1 MAEDTGGGGGEKS
14 QDPTEKRLE
23 KAREEGNVAQS
34 KELLLLVSLGSF
46 LLIFSLTI
54 ENSTKQF
61 LNDMKGLMANVGII
75 PNDPTILFQIFL
87 HAVQSGVS
95 LALPIVITGACTVL
109 ACGVLQT
116 RFLFRPAALQPDL
129 KRISPMKGIKRV
141 FGINNLIE
149 LLKTLAKFGVFGA
162 ILYGVACA
170 TLRIAPQTERWTPP
184 YLMFELKSWFLYAT
198 LLVIIVQCLI
208 TVLDDFWSRYHR
220 HSKLKMSFQDIKDE
234 MKQTDGDPHIKAKIR
249 QIRHSR
255 SRRRMMNSVKEST
268 VVVTNP
274 THYAIAI
281 HYDQNSGEAPKIVA
295 KGTDELAF
303 RIRDIARGAKVP
315 VVSNPPLARAL
326 HTLPLDT
333 EIPEEFWK
341 PVAAI
346 IAYVV
351 RLKTPGARVGMQ

>member
-1 MAEDTGGGGGEKS
+1 MAEDGGSGGGEKS

-23 KAREEGNVAQS
+23 KAREEGNIAQS

-46 LLIFSLTI
+46 LLVFSITI
-54 ENSTKQF
+54 GASASHF
-61 LNDMKGLMANVGII
+61 LSAMKDMMANVGVV
-75 PNDPTILFQIFL
+75 PNDPAILFQITMRT
-87 HAVQSGVS
+87 VMSGVT
-95 LALPIVITGACTVL
+95 LATPIMVTGACAVL

-116 RFLFRPAALQPDL
+116 RFLFRLKALQPDI
-129 KRISPMKGIKRV
+129 KRISPMKGLKRV
-141 FGINNLIE
+141 FGLNNLIE
-149 LLKTLAKFGVFGA
+149 LLKTLAKFAVFGG

-170 TLRIAPQTERWTPP
+170 TLRLAPQTERWTPLH
-184 YLMFELKSWFLYAT
+184 LMSELKSWFLYAT

-208 TVLDDFWSRYHR
+208 TVLDDLWSRYHR
-220 HSKLKMSFQDIKDE
+220 FSKLKMSFQDIKDE
-234 MKQTDGDPHIKAKIR
+234 MKQTDGDPQVKAKLR
-249 QIRHSR
+249 QIRNSR

-274 THYAIAI
+274 THYAVAI
-281 HYDQNSGEAPKIVA
+281 LYDQNASAAPKVVA
-295 KGTDELAF
+295 KGTDEMAF
-303 RIRDIARGAKVP
+303 RIRDVARGAKVP
-315 VVSNPPLARAL
+315 VVSNPPLARSL

-351 RLKTPGARVGMQ
+351 KLKTPGARVGM